1 MLVTRK
7 EAVGSVTDP
16 SIIAANSGK
25 KQVSPGALLGPSAL
39 AWGILRGLEKW
50 KASSWL
56 CLPMLLQNKLG

>member
-1 MLVTRK
+1 MSL
-7 EAVGSVTDP
+7 
-16 SIIAANSGK
+16 
-25 KQVSPGALLGPSAL
+25 GALLGSSAL